1 MAGLEGDMEAVGH
14 VASVPDLPTHRS
26 RSVTSTVHILGQ
38 ILVGHLDQIGLW
50 YGQQQLDA
58 SLVLRVELTLRM
70 NPDLVGLVLDPI
82 WHREHQQDTGVT
94 AERIDSESLFCVEAE
109 PEAPIC

>member
-1 MAGLEGDMEAVGH
+1 M
-14 VASVPDLPTHRS
+14 
-26 RSVTSTVHILGQ
+26 
-38 ILVGHLDQIGLW
+38 
-50 YGQQQLDA
+50 
-58 SLVLRVELTLRM
+58 VLRVELTLRM

-94 AERIDSESLFCVEAE
+94 AERIDSESLFGVEAE